1 MIFICRVAYIQTNN
15 IDRKLLAELFKD
27 LEKSAG
33 GDGNGIGGFLDNKPF
48 ICKSAKAPAIDFAG
62 TPINYGWKNG
72 FLFHTRRASVGSINN
87 TNCHPFIWGDT
98 ITIHNGHID
107 GFGVLKLMMVENI
120 DKYSVDGWTIE
131 KIISTTD
138 SDILAYFIW
147 KRGFDIVSMMDAG
160 TVITMYS
167 DRVKMF
173 VGYCLEA
180 IQVGKNWIY
189 ASEFSDEMG
198 LSADQ
203 WLIFG
208 KSTELTVYPDG
219 QCVIDKG
226 YYVDGVELWKERQ
239 KKKKKGKGK
248 YEVIEVA

>member
-1 MIFICRVAYIQTNN
+1 MILICRVAYIQSKN
-15 IDRKLLAELFKD
+15 IDRKLLTALFKD

-33 GDGNGIGGFLDNKPF
+33 GDGNGIGGFLDDKPF
-48 ICKSAKAPAIDFAG
+48 ICKSAKAPAVDFAG
-62 TPINYGWKNG
+62 TLIDREWKNG

-87 TNCHPFIWGDT
+87 INCHPFIWGNT
-98 ITIHNGHID
+98 VTIHNGHVD
-107 GFGVLKLMMVENI
+107 GFGVLKLMMLENLE
-120 DKYSVDGWTIE
+120 KYTADGWTEE

-147 KRGFDIVSMMDAG
+147 KRGFDFVSMMDCG
-160 TVITMYS
+160 TVVTMYPEH
-167 DRVKMF
+167 VKMY

-180 IQVGKNWIY
+180 IQIGDHWIY

-198 LSADQ
+198 LAADQ
-203 WLIFG
+203 WLVFG
-208 KSTELTVYPDG
+208 KGTDLIAYPDG
-219 QCVIDKG
+219 QCIINKG
-226 YYVDGVELWKERQ
+226 YYVDGVVLWQERQ